1 MVLLGWRYG
10 VFPDGTIPLG
20 GGEGEAENAERGRMC
35 SNQWGF
41 PNIVTQIKFLSSN
54 PGLGIT
60 SPSLSL

>member
-1 MVLLGWRYG
+1 MAHSQMGPYHW
-10 VFPDGTIPLG
+10 G
-20 GGEGEAENAERGRMC
+20 GGGGGEAENAERGRMC